1 MARGGGVGG
10 RAGKA
15 GTGTFAQSKMR
26 LGLKRPRRPS
36 KRLGMKPDATL
47 KPDLAL
53 EHVLA
58 AAVARRVTDGTVAAP
73 TCRVMA
79 YQAALEGFRL
89 GISTS
94 AQLLAELAAAADSES
109 GESLRNAERQVRALP
124 GDLAKYALKPC

>member
-1 MARGGGVGG
+1 
-10 RAGKA
+10 
-15 GTGTFAQSKMR
+15 
-26 LGLKRPRRPS
+26 
-36 KRLGMKPDATL
+36 MKPDATL
-47 KPDLAL
+47 KPDLTL

-94 AQLLAELAAAADSES
+94 AQLLAGACHVRRIYLSRAAAPPQARHAISTT
-109 GESLRNAERQVRALP
+109 
-124 GDLAKYALKPC
+124 

>member
-1 MARGGGVGG
+1 
-10 RAGKA
+10 
-15 GTGTFAQSKMR
+15 
-26 LGLKRPRRPS
+26 
-36 KRLGMKPDATL
+36 MKPDATL
-47 KPDLAL
+47 KPDLTL

-94 AQLLAELAAAADSES
+94 AQLLAERAVNEDNEL
-109 GESLRNAERQVRALP
+109 LREAERQVRALP
-124 GDLAKYALKPC
+124 GDLA

>member
-1 MARGGGVGG
+1 
-10 RAGKA
+10 
-15 GTGTFAQSKMR
+15 
-26 LGLKRPRRPS
+26 
-36 KRLGMKPDATL
+36 MKPDATPTL
-47 KPDLAL
+47 DLTL

-124 GDLAKYALKPC
+124 GDLA